1 MKRLEGD
8 CQLTPQG
15 RRHVIVFHKE
25 VDSPH
30 GDFRQQTAESDPPE
44 GGVEVSPANPLYFCL
59 LQDKKAFF
67 CRLSVRVDPCSLD
80 PADPLPTTHCNRDHI
95 SLVDINGRIS

>member
-8 CQLTPQG
+8 FQLTPQG

-44 GGVEVSPANPLYFCL
+44 REVEVSPACLYI
-59 LQDKKAFF
+59 
-67 CRLSVRVDPCSLD
+67 SVYSEIRKNFL
-80 PADPLPTTHCNRDHI
+80 
-95 SLVDINGRIS
+95 